1 MRSEVKR
8 TFQVVMVC
16 KFEDLL
22 FAKHS
27 QQPPAENGT
36 VSSRLLITAT

>member
-16 KFEDLL
+16 KLEDLL

-27 QQPPAENGT
+27 QQPPAENSANSAAQSA
-36 VSSRLLITAT
+36 VAC